1 MVPGLKSGFEI
12 GTFQIG
18 NNRPL
23 GRVQNMKCRGNI
35 QGDSRGKI
43 RFFFGGGVIFSVVMR
58 SVSYE
63 HVSNSE

>member
-1 MVPGLKSGFEI
+1 MVPGLKSEFEI
-12 GTFQIG
+12 GTFPVG
-18 NNRPL
+18 NHRPL

-43 RFFFGGGVIFSVVMR
+43 RFFLGGVIFSVVMR